1 MVSDFGQ
8 PFSLVTVSGPCFFA
22 LFLVTVCKHCCW
34 SPSGHCLM
42 GTDAGHYLCVV
53 TFFVGTEPSHC
64 CLSLFQIT
72 IPGYCFLNTVSGG
85 HCTWSQLLVT
95 CLGHSFGSLLL
106 CTVPEYCVWWA
117 LNLATVV
124 GLLFGSLFPVTIAG
138 TVSGH
143 WSLLLIT
150 LSGSLSLITVC
161 GHCCWSL
168 ARRCVW
174 WALSLITTAGYSGHS
189 VRWVLTL
196 ITFCVHKECTVS
208 VYLYSSLF
216 LRTDSCPL
224 FLDNLSAHYLL
235 FLFTLLAAT

>member
-1 MVSDFGQ
+1 MFGQVFFLVSDFGQ
-8 PFSLVTVSGPCFFA
+8 YFSLVPVSLHCFWSLFVSTV
-22 LFLVTVCKHCCW
+22 LVTVW
-34 SPSGHCLM
+34 ILCLM
-42 GTDAGHYLCVV
+42 VTDAGHYLCVV

-124 GLLFGSLFPVTIAG
+124 GLLLGSLFPVTIAG

-168 ARRCVW
+168 ARRCVS

-196 ITFCVHKECTVS
+196 ITFCVHSFVAPCLCIFTRHSFSALILV
-208 VYLYSSLF
+208 LYS
-216 LRTDSCPL
+216 
-224 FLDNLSAHYLL
+224 
-235 FLFTLLAAT
+235 